1 MSAQGK
7 PAAAA
12 GTRAPGTSVPG
23 LFGEWIRQGA
33 EGFIATQKILLDLVA
48 QQNAL
53 ALTIV
58 RERIG
63 GFSPSPSRKLVE
75 LAGRGVENFM
85 EAQKALLDLVA
96 RQNAIVGDGLK
107 PGIEGTPLEPLAE
120 VVHQGLGN
128 FIAAQKHFLEKAEQQ
143 TEGAVNDYR
152 EGKRVDTTRL
162 AELARDGMREFLDS
176 QKKFLDIVEEQIVEK
191 KKSAEG
197 EVKAG
202 DKKRVDLLDMAKQT
216 VDSLIEAQKRLLD
229 LASDQIE
236 VDVRFVRDTFR
247 TEKED
252 KPVTSVTEVMRKS
265 VDSFVAA
272 QKAMVDLASKP
283 RKPVVE
289 ASKPVESRVV
299 TAH

>member
-23 LFGEWIRQGA
+23 LFGEWVRQGA

-63 GFSPSPSRKLVE
+63 AFSPSPSRKLVE

-85 EAQKALLDLVA
+85 EAQKALLDLAA
-96 RQNAIVGDGLK
+96 RQNTIVGDGLK

-120 VVHQGLGN
+120 IVQQGLGN
-128 FIAAQKHFLEKAEQQ
+128 FIAAQKHFLDTAEQQ

-152 EGKRVDTTRL
+152 DGRGINTGRL
-162 AELARDGMREFLDS
+162 SELARDAMRDFLDS
-176 QKKFLDIVEEQIVEK
+176 QKRFLDIIEEQIVNKKQAVDTDAKTREK
-191 KKSAEG
+191 T
-197 EVKAG
+197 
-202 DKKRVDLLDMAKQT
+202 RIDLFDIAKQS

-236 VDVRFVRDTFR
+236 VDVRFVRETFR
-247 TEKED
+247 TGKED

-283 RKPVVE
+283 RKPVAE
-289 ASKPVESRVV
+289 ECKPASVVV